1 MRSVFRI
8 YVNNKI
14 AKPVGKLDTSAMEMK
29 GLQLIFLFL
38 SINESTATVALKSK
52 KQQPKNMTIVNAKLD
67 ALTSFSLRKAITR
80 EKLANANTYVMKIV
94 VHNKTNSRQE
104 YL

>member
-8 YVNNKI
+8 YINNKT
-14 AKPVGKLDTSAMEMK
+14 ATPALKLDTSAMQII

-38 SINESTATVALKSK
+38 NINESTAIVALNSK
-52 KQQPKNMTIVNAKLD
+52 KQQPMNMTIVNTKLD
-67 ALTSFSLRKAITR
+67 ALTSFSLRKAIMI
-80 EKLANANTYVMKIV
+80 EKLANAKTYVVKII
-94 VHNKTNSRQE
+94 VHNITNSSQD